1 MNLKIIDIERDKD
14 FPEETI
20 TRLREAKSCVVL
32 TGAGVSAESGVP
44 TFRDALTGTWS
55 NFNVEEFAT
64 PEAFRKN
71 PKKVWEW
78 YEYRRNLL
86 KDINPNE
93 GHYAIAELERI
104 YSDFWLV
111 TQNIDGLHHKAGNK
125 NVLEI
130 HGNICRNKCFEE
142 NTIVDNISVGE
153 EIPPRC
159 PDCGSYVRPDV
170 VWFHEPLPK
179 YEMEKAIEVSSRC
192 DIFIVAG
199 TSAIVYPA
207 AELPIIAKNAGAY
220 VMEINIE
227 ETLIST
233 QIDMTI
239 LGKTGIVLPKLIES
253 IMTKEFPIR

>member
-1 MNLKIIDIERDKD
+1 MKIIDIRKDKG

-20 TRLREAKSCVVL
+20 VRFRRARSCVML

-44 TFRDALTGTWS
+44 TFRDAISGTWS

-86 KDINPNE
+86 KDINPNQ

-111 TQNIDGLHHKAGNK
+111 TQNIDGLHRKAGNK

-130 HGNICRNKCFEE
+130 HGNIYRNKCFEE

-153 EIPPRC
+153 EVPPKC
-159 PDCGSYVRPDV
+159 PNCGSYVRPDV
-170 VWFHEPLPK
+170 VWFYEPLPK

-192 DIFIVAG
+192 DVFIVAG

-207 AELPIIAKNAGAY
+207 AELPIVAKNAGAY

-227 ETLIST
+227 KTLIST
-233 QIDMTI
+233 QRDVTI
-239 LGKTGIVLPKLIES
+239 LGKTGIVLPKLTES
-253 IMTKEFPIR
+253 IMTKVEK

>member
-1 MNLKIIDIERDKD
+1 MKIIDIRKDKG

-20 TRLREAKSCVVL
+20 ARLRRAKSCVVL

-44 TFRDALTGTWS
+44 TFRDAISGTWS

-64 PEAFRKN
+64 PEAFIKN

-86 KDINPNE
+86 KDIDPNQ
-93 GHYAIAELERI
+93 GHYAIAELERV
-104 YSDFWLV
+104 YSDFWFV
-111 TQNIDGLHHKAGNK
+111 TQKIDGLHRKAGNK

-130 HGNICRNKCFEE
+130 HGNIYRNKCFEE

-153 EIPPRC
+153 EIPPKC
-159 PDCGSYVRPDV
+159 PNCGSYVRPDV

-192 DIFIVAG
+192 DVFIVAG

-207 AELPIIAKNAGAY
+207 AELPIVAKNTGAY
-220 VMEINIE
+220 VIEINIE
-227 ETLIST
+227 KTLIST
-233 QIDMTI
+233 QMDITI
-239 LGKTGIVLPKLIES
+239 LGKTGIVLPKLTES
-253 IMTKEFPIR
+253 IMTKVEK